1 MTAIQA
7 IKAYCLG
14 CMCGSKSEV
23 TLCPVT
29 DCELYPFRLGR
40 NPNYKGRQLT
50 DEEREKRAE
59 QMREMQ
65 RKKREAEEQ
74 STTES

>member
-7 IKAYCLG
+7 IRAYCIG
-14 CMCGSKSEV
+14 CMCDDKSEV
-23 TLCPVT
+23 KNCPVT

-40 NPNYKGRQLT
+40 NPNYKGRELS
-50 DEEREKRAE
+50 DEERAKRAE

-65 RKKREAEEQ
+65 RKKKEE
-74 STTES
+74 SVRNTES

>member
-7 IKAYCLG
+7 IRQYCIG
-14 CMCGSKSEV
+14 CMCDDKNEV
-23 TLCPVT
+23 KNCPVV

-40 NPNYKGRQLT
+40 NPNYKGRELT

-65 RKKREAEEQ
+65 RKRKEE
-74 STTES
+74 SERNTES

>member
-7 IKAYCLG
+7 IKAYCIG
-14 CMCGSKSEV
+14 CMGGDKTEV
-23 TLCPVT
+23 KLCPCS
-29 DCELYPFRLGR
+29 DCELHPFRLGR
-40 NPNYKGRQLT
+40 NPNYKGRELT

-65 RKKREAEEQ
+65 RKRKEESERNTQ
-74 STTES
+74 S